1 LATATRAGSP
11 VIDPAAKPR
20 RFRLALI
27 CLTAA
32 GVAGTGVAFWVA
44 LAGGYGG
51 HGGLVATSR
60 AAAVAIPMAVGLHQ
74 WRHGPSSRFAL
85 LLVGLGMVMV
95 PVALAESHA
104 SLPYSIGRAGG
115 FAAELLLIVLFLLY
129 PGGTLRRRSD
139 RWVAGAAVAVI
150 LGLYLPTVL
159 LAGAFPSPAV
169 VSTCVRDCPAN
180 ALAITNTEPAVVDD
194 VLRPLRETATVLL
207 MLIVAGLVAARLRVA
222 SRLARRTLAPV
233 LVVAVVH
240 ALTLAAF
247 FALRAAGADPAVTG
261 PVGWIVYLGIP
272 GLALGLA
279 AAEVRRRQYV
289 ATALERLAAGLA
301 THVTAASLR
310 QGMAR
315 SLEDPGLRI
324 TFWLEDGHGR
334 WVDESGWPI
343 AAPPDDDAT
352 VTEIHSRG
360 RLVGA
365 LRHDAWLTE
374 APALLVAA
382 SSYALVV
389 LENER
394 LVTDLRTSLD
404 ELAQS
409 RARVVAVADR
419 ERHRIERDL
428 HDGAQQR
435 LVGLRIQLEL
445 AAQRL
450 RRVQP
455 RESDALM
462 VLGGD
467 VEETID
473 EVRAIAGGLYPAVLA
488 EQGLEEALR
497 GSARRAAVATGVSA
511 RGVRR
516 WAPEIETTVYFAC
529 AEAIQNAVKHARG
542 AQQIAILLDGNEGRL
557 RFEVRDDGSGF
568 VNHSNGNGNGSH
580 SGTGLLNM
588 RDRVAAI
595 GGELTIVSSPGR
607 GTRVIGSVP
616 TG

>member
-1 LATATRAGSP
+1 LATAVTRAGSGP
-11 VIDPAAKPR
+11 VMDPAAQPR
-20 RFRLALI
+20 RSWLAPI
-27 CLTAA
+27 CLLAA
-32 GVAGTGVAFWVA
+32 GLAGTGVAFWVA
-44 LAGGYGG
+44 LAGGYGD
-51 HGGLVATSR
+51 HGGLVATGR
-60 AAAVAIPMAVGLHQ
+60 AAAVAIPVAVGLHQ
-74 WRHGPSSRFAL
+74 WRHRPPGRFAI

-104 SLPYSIGRAGG
+104 SLPYSIGRSAG

-129 PGGTLRRRSD
+129 PDGTLRRRSD

-169 VSTCVRDCPAN
+169 
-180 ALAITNTEPAVVDD
+180 
-194 VLRPLRETATVLL
+194 REAATVLL
-207 MLIVAGLVAARLRVA
+207 MLTVATLVAVRLRVA

-233 LVVAVVH
+233 LVVAIVH
-240 ALTLAAF
+240 AVTLAAF
-247 FALRAAGADPAVTG
+247 FTLRAAGADPEVTG
-261 PVGWIVYLGIP
+261 PVGWIVFLGIP
-272 GLALGLA
+272 GLALALA
-279 AAEVRRRQYV
+279 AAEIRRRQYV
-289 ATALERLAAGLA
+289 ATALERLAVGLA

-324 TFWLEDGHGR
+324 TFWLDDGPGR

-343 AAPPDDDAT
+343 AAPPDHDAT
-352 VTEIHSRG
+352 VTEIRSAG

-374 APALLVAA
+374 APALLAAA

-394 LVTDLRTSLD
+394 LVADLRTSLG
-404 ELAQS
+404 ELAES

-450 RRVQP
+450 RRAQP

-497 GSARRAAVATGVSA
+497 GAARRAPVATAVSA

-529 AEAIQNAVKHARG
+529 AEAIQNAVKHAAG
-542 AQQIAILLDGNEGRL
+542 ARQIAILLDGDDGRL
-557 RFEVRDDGSGF
+557 RFEVRDDGPGF
-568 VNHSNGNGNGSH
+568 DGNGNGNGRHRGS
-580 SGTGLLNM
+580 GLLNM

-595 GGELTIVSSPGR
+595 GGELAIVSSPGR